1 MAIMTLWQADGVP
14 RDLFSLS
21 SIRRRADRLLMALAW
36 VMWGVSLGVGAM
48 NGNLSLALLVATLLA
63 VLGTLMTL
71 LFPGKLITRLVY
83 AFIMM
88 AYSAL
93 LIQLGDGETEYHFSV
108 FVLLSALLAW
118 RDWRPLI
125 MGTAVIA
132 VPLLVFNYLQ

>member
-1 MAIMTLWQADGVP
+1 MTPARAEYIMAIMTFWQPNGLSQ
-14 RDLFSLS
+14 DLFSLS

-48 NGNLSLALLVATLLA
+48 NDNLSLALLAATLLS

-71 LFPGKLITRLVY
+71 LFPGRLITRLVY

-93 LIQLGDGETEYHFSV
+93 LIQLGGGETEYHF
-108 FVLLSALLAW
+108 
-118 RDWRPLI
+118 
-125 MGTAVIA
+125 
-132 VPLLVFNYLQ
+132 